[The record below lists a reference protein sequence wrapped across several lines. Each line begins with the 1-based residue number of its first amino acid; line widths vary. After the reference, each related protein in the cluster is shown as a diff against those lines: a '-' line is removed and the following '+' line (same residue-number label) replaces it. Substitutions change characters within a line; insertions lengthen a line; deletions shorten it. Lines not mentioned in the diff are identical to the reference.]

1 MYEVA
6 SAIIICAQSRLH
18 TRPLTARVR
27 QQVGHWDPI
36 TKAPC
41 NPSAA
46 VRNLGLRAATQQYLD
61 EHPWAYGEIC

>member
-1 MYEVA
+1 M
-6 SAIIICAQSRLH
+6 R
-18 TRPLTARVR
+18 R
-27 QQVGHWDPI
+27 QVGHWDPI